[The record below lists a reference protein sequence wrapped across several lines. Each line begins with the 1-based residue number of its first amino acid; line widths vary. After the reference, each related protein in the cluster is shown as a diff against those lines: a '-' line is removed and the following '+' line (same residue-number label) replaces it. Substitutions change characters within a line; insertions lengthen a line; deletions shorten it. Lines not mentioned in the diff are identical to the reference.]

1 MKRLLAAL
9 IVLLPA
15 AACVGPMS
23 SIGDPET
30 PESALVYGYINGASG
45 VPNVT
50 LYNTD
55 TKVMAPW
62 MPGNVPAHT
71 YSSGLVVFDNVEPGD
86 YIIHGFGIGQTAY
99 DLGPRRIHLKVR
111 PGQVVYLGAYQ
122 YQHEG
127 GMFSNE
133 FTFGPTR
140 DPSPQTVRKWAIEAT
155 EGTGWSQ
162 LLQTRSP
169 GG

>member
-1 MKRLLAAL
+1 MTRILAAL
-9 IVLLPA
+9 LVLLPA
-15 AACVGPMS
+15 AACVGPTS
-23 SIGDPET
+23 SIGDPKT
-30 PESALVYGYINGASG
+30 TESALVYGYINGSSG

-50 LYNTD
+50 MYNTQ

-99 DLGPRRIHLKVR
+99 SLGPRRIHLKVR
-111 PGQVVYLGAYQ
+111 PGQIIYLGAYS
-122 YQHEG
+122 YRHEG
-127 GMFSNE
+127 GMFGNE
-133 FTFGPTR
+133 FTFAKTR
-140 DPSPQTVRKWAIEAT
+140 EPSPETVREWAIEAT
-155 EGTGWSQ
+155 EGTAWSPR
-162 LLQTRSP
+162 LQASAA